1 MFLRQTRRRKDGKT
15 HVYWNI
21 VENRRLDDGRVVQ
34 RQVLYLGEIHSS
46 QAAAWRQAI
55 EVFDTASGEPR
66 TLALFPEDRCA
77 AVADDASGVRLCLS
91 ALKLYRPRQWGAC
104 WLAGQ
109 LWRELQLDRF
119 WADRLPPSRKGT
131 RWDQVLQVLV
141 AYRLI
146 APGSEWKLHRDWFG
160 NSAMADLLGADFGLA
175 EAHKLYACH
184 DRLLEHKD
192 ALFAH
197 LVGRWRDLFNARFDV
212 LLYDLTSTYFEIDA
226 AQLPEGDKRRH
237 GYSRDHRPDCP
248 QVVIALVVTP
258 EGLPLAYEV
267 LPGNTAD
274 NQTLRQFLSKI
285 ETQYGKARRVWVMD
299 RGIPSEAVLAEMRQS
314 DPPVRYLVGTP
325 KGRLT
330 RLEKHLLDQPW
341 QEARKGVQVKLLAQD
356 GEFYVFAQSAD
367 RVLKERAMRRRQLK
381 WLWQRLNRLAAMQ
394 ITREQLLMKLG
405 AARAKAPIGW
415 RLIDITVDPASASF
429 AFALNRTRLRQIRRR
444 EGRYLLRTNLTEG
457 DPATLWQYYIQLVA
471 VEEAFKNL
479 RRGPRHPTDITSRGT
494 SDRGPDI
501 IHRLP
506 GLLFG
511 HHTAAAALHALDAR
525 ADARSTI
532 EKFAAVQTI
541 EVRDSVPDPQ
551 TDARGL
557 VLTGD
562 TQPRNVIEFQLLS
575 RRTRSNPAT
584 TPAAADLHHRTED
597 QPCNPCRSED
607 FQPNAMSSTGGNKK
621 CAPTAKWACA
631 AFEKPARAADPAPGT
646 TALRAV
652 FADRPHNSRRGEC
665 Q

>member
-1 MFLRQTRRRKDGKT
+1 MGLVLARVARMGCSEDLPYSFPWVGFLRHNSCHHVSAADPTAQGRQDARLLEHRRKSA
-15 HVYWNI
+15 V
-21 VENRRLDDGRVVQ
+21 LDDGRVVQ

-91 ALKLYRPRQWGAC
+91 ALKGDKLPRQWGAC

-341 QEARKGVQVKLLAQD
+341 QEARKVVQVKLMAQD

-471 VEEAFKNL
+471 VEEGLQKPQ
-479 RRGPRHPTDITSRGT
+479 RGPRHRPIFHHEERRIEARISSSPSWPIVRTSHC
-494 SDRGPDI
+494 S
-501 IHRLP
+501 
-506 GLLFG
+506 
-511 HHTAAAALHALDAR
+511 AACMR
-525 ADARSTI
+525 WR
-532 EKFAAVQTI
+532 Q
-541 EVRDSVPDPQ
+541 
-551 TDARGL
+551 G
-557 VLTGD
+557 
-562 TQPRNVIEFQLLS
+562 
-575 RRTRSNPAT
+575 
-584 TPAAADLHHRTED
+584 
-597 QPCNPCRSED
+597 
-607 FQPNAMSSTGGNKK
+607 
-621 CAPTAKWACA
+621 
-631 AFEKPARAADPAPGT
+631 
-646 TALRAV
+646 
-652 FADRPHNSRRGEC
+652 
-665 Q
+665 

>member
-1 MFLRQTRRRKDGKT
+1 MKTSPIPWVGFLRHDSCHHVSAETRRRKDGKT

-55 EVFDTASGEPR
+55 EVFDTASGKPR

-77 AVADDASGVRLCLS
+77 AVADDASVVRLCLS

-457 DPATLWQYYIQLVA
+457 DPANSLAILHPACRRRRSLQKPQ
-471 VEEAFKNL
+471 
-479 RRGPRHPTDITSRGT
+479 RGPRHPTDLPSRGT
-494 SDRGPDI
+494 SDRGPYL
-501 IHRLP
+501 HRLP
-506 GLLFG
+506 GLLFV
-511 HHTAAAALHALDAR
+511 HHTAAPPACAGAR
-525 ADARSTI
+525 AERAQRHR
-532 EKFAAVQTI
+532 
-541 EVRDSVPDPQ
+541 EVCRRPD
-551 TDARGL
+551 D
-557 VLTGD
+557 
-562 TQPRNVIEFQLLS
+562 
-575 RRTRSNPAT
+575 RRPC
-584 TPAAADLHHRTED
+584 ADH
-597 QPCNPCRSED
+597 
-607 FQPNAMSSTGGNKK
+607 
-621 CAPTAKWACA
+621 
-631 AFEKPARAADPAPGT
+631 
-646 TALRAV
+646 
-652 FADRPHNSRRGEC
+652 
-665 Q
+665 